1 MKIATRLQLQTLVAV
16 VAFATI
22 LLIAFVQLASIK
34 EKSAVIADDVVPS
47 IELLGTASLNFVQQR
62 AALLSL
68 VASEEAATQDAIL
81 AAYQNY
87 RQLVDNNLQSYEA
100 LVNDSADKQLL
111 EEFRRG
117 VARTNQTYDQVLAA
131 FKARDIANASQILNN
146 SRSDFLQV
154 RDTALKEIEHNKQ
167 VGREAHQ
174 ALNDAE
180 QSAMLWLAITAGVAL
195 LALVVI
201 AIRTYRQIVGS
212 IRNAASDIADMT
224 EHLDL
229 SRRCQIRHDDEMG
242 GLLRHFNQLASRLH
256 DSMQRVAVSSSDVAS
271 AAANLASAAGQ
282 VAAGS
287 SAQSQSASS
296 MAAALEQITVSINHV
311 ADRTQEANTLAQDT
325 GHKARHGEQV
335 IESSNG
341 TILSMADSVHD
352 VSTHM
357 QALNQ
362 QTNAIHTVINVIR
375 DVADQTNLLALN
387 AAIEAARAG
396 EMGRG
401 FAVVADEVRK
411 LAERT
416 ASSTTEIAQMI
427 NTMQGK
433 SDDAAA
439 GVSRAVSSVESGVQ
453 ETERAR
459 LTMQEIAQA
468 ADDNKGVVGEIAS
481 AIREQG
487 AAANS
492 IAQQVETVAQMSEEN
507 ASAAHSVTDLA
518 HHLNELASTLDQ
530 EVRTYK
536 L

>member
-1 MKIATRLQLQTLVAV
+1 MKISTRLQLQTIVAV
-16 VAFATI
+16 VAFTAI
-22 LLIAFVQLASIK
+22 LLIAFIQLGRIND
-34 EKSAVIADDVVPS
+34 KSAVIAEDVVPS
-47 IELLGTASLNFVQQR
+47 VELLGSASFNFVQQR

-68 VASEEAATQDAIL
+68 MSADSAASQDSIL
-81 AAYQNY
+81 AAYQGY
-87 RQLVDNNLQSYEA
+87 HDEVQRNLQAYEA
-100 LVNDSADKQLL
+100 VVSDDADKALLAQL
-111 EEFRRG
+111 RDG
-117 VARTNQTYDQVLAA
+117 IARNNQTYAQVIATFRA
-131 FKARDIANASQILNN
+131 HDVANASKLLNDN
-146 SRSDFLQV
+146 RDAFLQV
-154 RDTALKEIEHNKQ
+154 RDQALKQIAYNQQLGK
-167 VGREAHQ
+167 VAHQ
-174 ALNDAE
+174 DLKAAE
-180 QSAMLWLAITAGVAL
+180 YSAGLWLAVTAVLAL
-195 LALVVI
+195 LLLVLMAVV
-201 AIRTYRQIVGS
+201 TYRQVVGS
-212 IRNAASDIADMT
+212 IHSAAADMADMT

-229 SRRCQIRHDDEMG
+229 SRRCRIRHQDEIG
-242 GLLRHFNQLASRLH
+242 GLLQHFNQLAARLH
-256 DSMQRVAVSSSDVAS
+256 DSLQRVAASSAEVAHT
-271 AAANLASAAGQ
+271 AANLATAASQ
-282 VAAGS
+282 VSSGS
-287 SAQSQSASS
+287 EAQSQSASS

-335 IESSNG
+335 IENSSS
-341 TILSMADSVHD
+341 TILGMADSVRD
-352 VSTHM
+352 VSSHM
-357 QALNQ
+357 GALNQ
-362 QTNAIHTVINVIR
+362 QTNAIHSVINVIR

-433 SDDAAA
+433 SDEAAA
-439 GVSRAVSSVESGVQ
+439 GVGRAVGSMESGVK

-459 LTMQEIAQA
+459 QTMQQIAVA
-468 ADDNKGVVGEIAS
+468 ADDSKRVVGEIAS

-507 ASAAHSVTDLA
+507 ASAAHSVTDQA
-518 HHLNELASTLDQ
+518 QHLNALAAMLDR
-530 EVRTYK
+530 EVRLYK

>member
-1 MKIATRLQLQTLVAV
+1 MKISTRLQLQTAVAL
-16 VAFATI
+16 VAFAAI
-22 LLIAFVQLASIK
+22 LLIAFIQLARIDD
-34 EKSAVIADDVVPS
+34 KSAVIADDVVPS
-47 IELLGTASLNFVQQR
+47 VELLGSASLNFVQQR

-68 VASEEAATQDAIL
+68 MSADNAQTQDSIL
-81 AAYQNY
+81 NAYQSY
-87 RQLVDNNLQSYEA
+87 RSLVERNLQSYEA
-100 LVNDSADKQLL
+100 VVSDDTDKALL
-111 EEFRRG
+111 QQFRAG
-117 VARTNQTYDQVLAA
+117 VERTNATYDKVIAT
-131 FKARDIANASQILNN
+131 FKAHDVANAATMLNSDRN
-146 SRSDFLQV
+146 DFLQV
-154 RDTALKEIEHNKQ
+154 RDVALKQIAYNQQ
-167 VGREAHQ
+167 VGKDAHQ
-174 ALNDAE
+174 ALTEAE
-180 QSAMLWLAITAGVAL
+180 FQARLWLAITAGLAL
-195 LALVVI
+195 LALVFI
-201 AIRTYRQIVGS
+201 AVQTYRQIVGS
-212 IRNAASDIADMT
+212 IHDAARDIADMT

-229 SRRCQIRHDDEMG
+229 SRRCQILHHDEVG
-242 GLLRHFNQLASRLH
+242 GLLQHFNQLTTRLH
-256 DSMQRVAVSSSDVAS
+256 DSLQRVAQSSAEVAHT
-271 AAANLASAAGQ
+271 AANLASAASQ
-282 VAAGS
+282 VSAGS
-287 SAQSQSASS
+287 QAQSQSASS

-311 ADRTQEANTLAQDT
+311 ADRTQEANVLAQDT

-335 IESSNG
+335 IDNSSN
-341 TILSMADSVHD
+341 TIMAMADSVRD
-352 VSTHM
+352 VSSHM
-357 QALNQ
+357 GALNQ
-362 QTNAIHTVINVIR
+362 QTNAIHSVINVIR

-439 GVSRAVSSVESGVQ
+439 GVDRAVGSMESGVQ

-459 LTMQEIAQA
+459 QTMQEIAVA
-468 ADDNKGVVGEIAS
+468 ADDSKRVVGEIAN

-507 ASAAHSVTDLA
+507 ASAAHSVTDQA
-518 HHLNELASTLDQ
+518 QHLNELAALLDK
-530 EVRTYK
+530 EVSTYK

>member
-1 MKIATRLQLQTLVAV
+1 MKIATRLQMQTAVAV
-16 VAFATI
+16 AAFSVI
-22 LLIAFVQLASIK
+22 LLIAFVQLNRIRDASAYIA
-34 EKSAVIADDVVPS
+34 EKTVPS
-47 IELLGTASLNFVQQR
+47 VELLGNASLNFVQQR
-62 AALLSL
+62 AALFSMMGQTPDKQGAVMQSFQRYRKELYDSL
-68 VASEEAATQDAIL
+68 QRYETLVRDDEERKLLNDFRQGAERSNQHFDEIIRTFQGGDAA
-81 AAYQNY
+81 AAMT
-87 RQLVDNNLQSYEA
+87 RLNNL
-100 LVNDSADKQLL
+100 
-111 EEFRRG
+111 
-117 VARTNQTYDQVLAA
+117 
-131 FKARDIANASQILNN
+131 RDE
-146 SRSDFLQV
+146 FLQV
-154 RDTALKEIEHNKQ
+154 RDQALKLIQHNQ
-167 VGREAHQ
+167 QEGRDAHQ
-174 ALNDAE
+174 QLKDAE
-180 QSAMLWLAITAGVAL
+180 HSALLWLAVTAVLAL
-195 LALVVI
+195 LTLGLI
-201 AIRTYRQIVGS
+201 AWRTYLQVVGS
-212 IRNAASDIADMT
+212 INTATADIADMT

-229 SRRCQIRHDDEMG
+229 SRRCSIRRDDEIG
-242 GLLRHFNQLASRLH
+242 GLLQHFNQLTTRLH
-256 DSMQRVAVSSSDVAS
+256 DSLQRVADSSAQVSSTAAS
-271 AAANLASAAGQ
+271 LAAAAGQ
-282 VAAGS
+282 VSAGS

-335 IESSNG
+335 IENSSS
-341 TILSMADSVHD
+341 TILGMADSVRD
-352 VSTHM
+352 VSNHM
-357 QALNQ
+357 GALNQ
-362 QTNAIHTVINVIR
+362 QTNAIHSVINVIR

-433 SDDAAA
+433 SDEAAA
-439 GVSRAVSSVESGVQ
+439 GVSRAVGSMENGVQ

-459 LTMQEIAQA
+459 QTMQQIAVA
-468 ADDNKGVVGEIAS
+468 ADDSKRVVGEIAS

-507 ASAAHSVTDLA
+507 ASAAHSVTDQA
-518 HHLNELASTLDQ
+518 QHLNALAATLDR
-530 EVRTYK
+530 EVRLYK